1 MTKESYASTE
11 RPLSDEQFRV
21 LQVAASR
28 LFPRGRPPA
37 DTRRLFEAIF
47 FIADSELPWRNLPAS
62 FGKWETAYRRYL
74 RIQKNGCWRELLEH
88 LEGSRST
95 QLSVKIAFLDLDR
108 EFENAARSVDFV
120 RRLRRVIDLSKRTK
134 GAAGRGRP
142 PNSVRTV
149 SDLLYWEE
157 LFGADWQQKIG
168 ASDAA
173 VAAARKRCK

>member
-1 MTKESYASTE
+1 M
-11 RPLSDEQFRV
+11 
-21 LQVAASR
+21 
-28 LFPRGRPPA
+28 
-37 DTRRLFEAIF
+37 
-47 FIADSELPWRNLPAS
+47 
-62 FGKWETAYRRYL
+62 
-74 RIQKNGCWRELLEH
+74 EH
-88 LEGSRST
+88 MEGSRST